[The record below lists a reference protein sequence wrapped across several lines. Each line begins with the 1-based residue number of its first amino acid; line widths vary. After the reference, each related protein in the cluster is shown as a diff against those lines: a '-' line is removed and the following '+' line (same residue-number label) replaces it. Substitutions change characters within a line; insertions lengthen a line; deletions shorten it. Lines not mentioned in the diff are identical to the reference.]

1 MIVNIPLELGY
12 GLTEHV
18 ESFNCCLYQRGSVWY
33 LEGAETQEQA
43 QLLIDTYNPWPVEKA
58 KKLVEINQ
66 SFVEAV
72 EALTAGV
79 TQAEK
84 DSWEIQQREAN
95 SYPNDCPNI
104 TILANSRGIPLD
116 SLVAKIKDKSELYA
130 TNYFMLQGM
139 RDKLEDT
146 IKSYPNSGQHELLPS
161 LMALV
166 YVWR

>member
-1 MIVNIPLELGY
+1 MIVNIQIDLGY
-12 GLTEHV
+12 GLTEYV
-18 ESFNCCLYQRGSVWY
+18 ESLGYNLCQRGTTWHLDGPST
-33 LEGAETQEQA
+33 EAEA
-43 QLLIDTYNPWPVEKA
+43 QSIIDLYNPWPYEKTQ
-58 KKLVEINQ
+58 KLIEINQ

-72 EALTAGV
+72 EELTTGV
-79 TQAEK
+79 IQAEK

-104 TILANSRGIPLD
+104 TILANSRGTPLD
-116 SLVAKIKDKSELYA
+116 LLVAKIKEKSELYA
-130 TNYFMLQGM
+130 TNYFMLQGI

-146 IKSYPNSGQHELLPS
+146 VKSYPNSGQHELLPS